1 MRRPGG
7 PGPGSQT
14 ARSVLGAFSGPSRS
28 FVVVA
33 CRFRR
38 LSQNNSKT
46 QYFLWWCCSLGQE
59 KKNTVFASGSPHPQ
73 VEPFSGWS
81 PQVDLPGW
89 ICLEDVRWCCRFW
102 FRGQLKN
109 TATSHSCCSILQN
122 SKEETPPP
130 YEGLIHADVPGR
142 TSLHG
147 VREAEK
153 GLREVV
159 VPLTLGN
166 FLSTATPSEAVVLLI
181 GSCLKT

>member
-1 MRRPGG
+1 M
-7 PGPGSQT
+7 SIVKQ
-14 ARSVLGAFSGPSRS
+14 SS
-28 FVVVA
+28 
-33 CRFRR
+33 
-38 LSQNNSKT
+38 LS
-46 QYFLWWCCSLGQE
+46 L
-59 KKNTVFASGSPHPQ
+59 
-73 VEPFSGWS
+73 
-81 PQVDLPGW
+81 
-89 ICLEDVRWCCRFW
+89 DV
-102 FRGQLKN
+102 
-109 TATSHSCCSILQN
+109 SCCSILQN

-142 TSLHG
+142 TSLHE